1 MSSTITSPSGLVST
15 VTLGGVAEGT
25 TGKADQSLPSSV
37 PKSGRRRE
45 SIGGQIRR
53 LASESPTIV
62 AAGGGTGSISF
73 QRSNG
78 QTIPPLIS
86 SRSPRLGPSGHNND
100 AGLGMGSVPSSFG
113 AAAEAMSLSA
123 KSSFGSHSFTT
134 STGGLVGK
142 PSERS
147 TGHTHFGQ
155 ECFGPQP
162 GDPTTTTAAP
172 LLHSMLTKENVQ
184 KNNRSGAGGDGR
196 RNSFSSVATDDDK
209 SLNSLNQ
216 MLHKCEACS
225 KVYRHPSCLVK
236 HRWEHTVYWK
246 EASKFLMSKHQ
257 QVQLL
262 EAAAILVGMDTH
274 ARSLPEEKAL
284 WPAAVS
290 PPSSGLLGSDKIN
303 FEKLLAQR
311 SAGKT
316 QSPIANRRESSQSQA
331 LQNSKAQGE
340 PTISSPTA
348 DPLSLSGQ
356 PASLS
361 PLHNFTKL
369 NLGQYSRNKDVG
381 PLRLDE
387 SAERNVRE
395 ESETEDE
402 EEDDDDDDDREE
414 DETEEGDES
423 MTGSTTISTGSPSR
437 EAEDGERERYG
448 LGAGGDVFAEM
459 EMEGVE

>member
-1 MSSTITSPSGLVST
+1 M
-15 VTLGGVAEGT
+15 
-25 TGKADQSLPSSV
+25 
-37 PKSGRRRE
+37 
-45 SIGGQIRR
+45 RR
-53 LASESPTIV
+53 LASESPVIA
-62 AAGGGTGSISF
+62 AAGGSIGTISF

-78 QTIPPLIS
+78 QTIPPLSTAASRSS
-86 SRSPRLGPSGHNND
+86 SRPSANS
-100 AGLGMGSVPSSFG
+100 AEVMGVGSLPASFG
-113 AAAEAMSLSA
+113 AVGEALSTSA
-123 KSSFGSHSFTT
+123 TKTAFGPHSFTT
-134 STGGLVGK
+134 STGGLVSK

-147 TGHTHFGQ
+147 TGHSHFGQ

-162 GDPTTTTAAP
+162 GDPTTTNAP
-172 LLHSMLTKENVQ
+172 PLHSMLTKENVQ
-184 KNNRSGAGGDGR
+184 KNNRGSTAAGR

-209 SLNSLNQ
+209 SLISNSQ

-262 EAAAILVGMDTH
+262 EAAAILVGMDTD

-303 FEKLLAQR
+303 FEKLLAQK
-311 SAGKT
+311 SARKSH
-316 QSPIANRRESSQSQA
+316 SPEVQRRETPRTTNASRDFTSPSSVASSLPLQA
-331 LQNSKAQGE
+331 
-340 PTISSPTA
+340 
-348 DPLSLSGQ
+348 
-356 PASLS
+356 ASLS
-361 PLHNFTKL
+361 PLQSFTTL
-369 NLGQYSRNKDVG
+369 NLGKYTRNGDIG
-381 PLRLDE
+381 HLRLDE

-395 ESETEDE
+395 ESVDSEDE
-402 EEDDDDDDDREE
+402 EDDEEEE
-414 DETEEGDES
+414 DEGDES

-437 EAEDGERERYG
+437 EAEERERERYG
-448 LGAGGDVFAEM
+448 LGAGGDVLAEM